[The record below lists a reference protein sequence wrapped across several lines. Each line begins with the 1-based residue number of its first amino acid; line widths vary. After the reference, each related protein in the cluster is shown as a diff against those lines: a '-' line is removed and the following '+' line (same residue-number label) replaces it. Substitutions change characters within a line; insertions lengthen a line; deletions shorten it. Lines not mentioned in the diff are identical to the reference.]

1 MVRDRPV
8 LATRDLVTIAIL
20 SALGGVMSAYVGYL
34 ANLFNAFVG
43 VPFGAGQFLAGLH
56 VFWILLARGITR
68 KLGTGTMTGLLK
80 GVVELLAGGVHG
92 IIVVFVSLI
101 EGVIVDALLMRF
113 DNQDRLGYMLAGGFS
128 TASNVFVFQ
137 LLFLSGVPLTFILV
151 IGLLAFASGV
161 IFAGYLSHSLL
172 CSLAD
177 TGVLVDRE
185 VKGRNIWRA
194 AAGYAMV
201 GVFLAG
207 SVWYY
212 GAIYSTGG
220 SEGIEVEGLVDE
232 PFTYRERDFSEELTV
247 VEAELRGSYINVEA
261 RNYTGVPLRKIVEA
275 AGPREEA
282 EEVVLVASDG
292 YTVVLPIDKIL
303 GDPSMILVEESGGSR
318 LVGNK
323 LDGSQWVQGIVRI
336 NLR

>member
-1 MVRDRPV
+1 LVRGGQV
-8 LATRDLVTIAIL
+8 LTTRDLVTIAIL

-68 KLGTGTMTGLLK
+68 KLGTGTLTGLLK
-80 GVVELLAGGVHG
+80 GVVELLAGSVHG
-92 IIVVFVSLI
+92 IMVVMVSLV
-101 EGVIVDALLMRF
+101 EGVIVDALLIKF
-113 DNQDRLGYMLAGGFS
+113 DSQDRLGYMLAGGFS

-151 IGLLAFASGV
+151 IGLMAFASGV
-161 IFAGYLSHSLL
+161 IFAGYFSHSLL

-177 TGVLVDRE
+177 TGILVDRGVE
-185 VKGRNIWRA
+185 GRNIWRS

-220 SEGIEVEGLVDE
+220 GEGLEVGGMVDE
-232 PFTYRERDFSEELTV
+232 PFTYRERDFTDELTV

-261 RNYTGVPLRKIVEA
+261 SNYTGVPLRNIVEA
-275 AGPREEA
+275 ADPSEDVV
-282 EEVVLVASDG
+282 EVVLVASDG
-292 YTVVLPIDKIL
+292 YAVVLPVDRVL
-303 GDPSMILVEESGGSR
+303 GDPSMIIVEDSSGPR
-318 LVGNK
+318 LVGDE

-336 NLR
+336 SLR